1 MKLLTR
7 SDLPAPGSGLIFAQS
22 PADTGVSL
30 SPAEVEAMQA
40 LSRTSLEIAGLE
52 KRDRVL
58 MAVSQEGSPSAHLLA
73 QAASTLAGSVAV
85 TSPRGRLRLLTT
97 IRTLKPNTLVITP
110 CGAADLLARLY
121 LEFNIDPVELELTR
135 IVLLGE
141 IASPGLRKRLG
152 KEFEAEVSELYCDP
166 VFGAALAARS
176 GVGWEVAD
184 PETLMIA
191 PIENSPPPLRGRSA
205 PPPEA
210 AGCET
215 QTGRFPPGA
224 GWGVV
229 PPLGDSTK
237 ISEGGDSTPHPS
249 PLRGADL
256 PLRGGGAFI
265 EEGELILSPT
275 WASSLAGSAIRT
287 GQVIQGKAGD
297 AGLFN
302 HTVGEHVLARGQW
315 LSLPRLRKQ
324 LALIDGAARWSLTI
338 DRGDRTLDSIVLTVG
353 LDRETLVS
361 NPMWTGRIQQAVAA
375 TTPVKVEVKTELA
388 TPDDGQPKEAVIDL
402 RGHHLGVD
410 RAMVG

>member
-7 SDLPAPGSGLIFAQS
+7 TDLGPVSGGGLVFSQS
-22 PADTGVSL
+22 PADFGVSL
-30 SPAEVEAMQA
+30 SAPEVEAMQA
-40 LSRTSLEIAGLE
+40 LSRQTLEIAGLE
-52 KRDRVL
+52 KSDRVL
-58 MAVSQEGSPSAHLLA
+58 MAVSSDGSPSAHLLA
-73 QAASTLAGSVAV
+73 QAASTVGGSVAV

-121 LEFNIDPVELELTR
+121 LEFNIDPVELELTK
-135 IVLLGE
+135 IVLVGE

-176 GVGWEVAD
+176 GSVWEAAGEGV
-184 PETLMIA
+184 LGIV
-191 PIENSPPPLRGRSA
+191 PITPGAENAPPPLRGRSA
-205 PPPEA
+205 
-210 AGCET
+210 
-215 QTGRFPPGA
+215 QSA

-237 ISEGGDSTPHPS
+237 LSEGGDGTPHPS
-249 PLRGADL
+249 TLRVADL
-256 PLRGGGAFI
+256 PLKGGGAS
-265 EEGELILSPT
+265 EGVDGEIILRPI
-275 WASSLAGSAIRT
+275 WAKSLGGNAVRT
-287 GQVIQGKAGD
+287 GQVIQGRAGD

-361 NPMWTGRIQQAVAA
+361 NPMWIGRIQQAVAA
-375 TTPVKVEVKTELA
+375 ATPVKVEVKTELA
-388 TPDDGQPKEAVIDL
+388 APDDGQPKEAVIDL

-410 RAMVG
+410 RTKVA